1 MAKAAEPIS
10 IGGVTINPGSR
21 MTIDLPVGRLYT
33 HTTMSMPVHVI
44 HGRKPGPCL
53 FVSAAIHGDE
63 INGVEI
69 IRRLLKMP
77 TLKRL
82 KGTLITVPIV
92 NVHGFIHHSRYLPDR
107 RDLNRSFPGSEK
119 GSLAARLAHLFMREI
134 VCNSTHGID
143 LHTGASNRDNLPQI
157 RANMDDGATAKLAHT
172 FGAPVILSS
181 SLRDGSL
188 REAAA
193 EEGIPML
200 LYEAGEALRFD
211 EVSIRAGVRGILN
224 VIRTLEMLPP
234 TRSRSQ
240 RKTVSQVARSSSWVR
255 APDSG
260 ILRPMVSLGTQVD
273 KGSLLGVV
281 SDPFGERE
289 TEISAT
295 FSGIII
301 GRTNLPLINE
311 GDALFH
317 IARFRGLEKAAGKVE
332 EFTEEYLPEPGEEPS
347 LDGPIV

>member
-1 MAKAAEPIS
+1 METKADPLS
-10 IGGVTINPGSR
+10 INGVEIKPGSR
-21 MTIDLPVGRLYT
+21 TTIDLPVGRLYT
-33 HTTMSMPVHVI
+33 HTTMTMPVHII
-44 HGRKPGPCL
+44 HGRKPGPRL

-82 KGTLITVPIV
+82 RGTLISVPIV

-107 RDLNRSFPGSEK
+107 RDLNRCFPGSEK
-119 GSLAARLAHLFMREI
+119 GSLAARLAYLFMREI
-134 VCNSTHGID
+134 VNNSTHGID

-157 RANMDDGATAKLAHT
+157 RANMDDEETAKLSHT
-172 FGAPVILSS
+172 FGAPVIISS

-193 EEGIPML
+193 EKGIPML

-211 EVSIRAGVRGILN
+211 EVCIRAGVRGILN
-224 VIRTLEMLPP
+224 VIRSLGMLPP
-234 TRSRSQ
+234 SSSRSRKRRTSQ
-240 RKTVSQVARSSSWVR
+240 IARSSSWTR

-260 ILRPMVSLGTQVD
+260 ILRPMVSLGAQVV

-295 FSGIII
+295 YDGIII
-301 GRTNLPLINE
+301 GRTNLPLVNE

-317 IARFRGLEKAAGKVE
+317 IARFHGVEKAAERVE
-332 EFTEEYLPEPGEEPS
+332 QFHEEYLPEPNEEPS
-347 LDGPIV
+347 SEGPIV